1 MVASKVNDTELND
14 SSGWNKISGHTKTAR
29 FLAGTRLGVLE
40 TGCGM
45 VRRMELFLGSDSVA
59 VSGQPDMEVTVRFG
73 VLGGRREIIGG
84 RRQISISVG
93 VGTQVNALTDGSL
106 QVMYHPGRKGF
117 VFKEPVSQRAESKVT
132 CKPHQAVK
140 V

>member
-1 MVASKVNDTELND
+1 MVASKVNDTELID

-29 FLAGTRLGVLE
+29 FLAGTRLGVFE

-45 VRRMELFLGSDSVA
+45 VRRMELFLGSHSIA

-73 VLGGRREIIGG
+73 VLGRRRQVIGG
-84 RRQISISVG
+84 RRQISI
-93 VGTQVNALTDGSL
+93 GTQVNALTDGSL